1 MKKFIFIALAAS
13 MAFASCVKTETTKN
27 TESVV
32 EVSLPDNVVY
42 TRAIQDPVAD
52 QSETAIA
59 DVSVFLINS
68 GSNSVVKQ
76 VDFEP
81 AEITAQKKRI
91 EDVPAGVD
99 RVIVVANIPSTETAI
114 KTVPTATG
122 VRNYA
127 FSIAEQNNSTGVASK
142 TLMGEGVPATATDPN
157 PDTHNYKAVDI
168 ALSSVTARIEIGAV
182 KPGTGIVD
190 VELVG
195 VWINNYYTDG
205 SRSGVQLNPSSS
217 TYWITSPLASTSPSA
232 TAFTPSITNAYVPT
246 QYFDSASAL
255 VELDANSKAYTY
267 HVFGGNLPHVIL
279 LVTGKYDTDYV
290 VDGKEYFMGWVT
302 FNKYNDGTG
311 WITTMENNY
320 IYKMGVGTKGI
331 EITPEIITPEPEQ
344 EDFDLGIECTITPW
358 TAKDVTPGV

>member
-1 MKKFIFIALAAS
+1 MV
-13 MAFASCVKTETTKN
+13 FASCVKTDNTTKSN
-27 TESVV
+27 NNVV

-42 TRAIQDPVAD
+42 TRAIQDPVPD
-52 QSETAIA
+52 QTETAISN
-59 DVSVFLINS
+59 VSVFLVNS
-68 GSNSVVKQ
+68 GSNSIVKQ
-76 VDFEP
+76 VDFDA
-81 AEITAQKKRI
+81 AEISAKKKRI
-91 EDVPAGVD
+91 EQVPAGAD
-99 RVIVVANIPSTETAI
+99 RVIVVANIPATETAI
-114 KTVPTATG
+114 KSVATATG

-127 FSIAEQNNSTGVASK
+127 FSIEEQNNSTGVVGK
-142 TLMGEGVPATATDPN
+142 IMMGEGVPATDTDPT
-157 PDTHNYKAVDI
+157 PDDHNYKKVAI
-168 ALSSVTARIEIGAV
+168 ALSSITARIEVGAV

-195 VWINNYYTDG
+195 VWINNYYTNG
-205 SRSGVQLNPSSS
+205 SRSAVQLNPSSS
-217 TYWITSPLASTSPSA
+217 TYWVTSPLASTSPSD
-232 TAFTPSITNAYVPT
+232 TPFTPSITNAYSPT
-246 QYFDSASAL
+246 EYFDGASNL
-255 VELDANSKAYTY
+255 VELTANSKAYTY

-302 FNKYNDGTG
+302 FNKYHDGTD
-311 WITTMENNY
+311 WITSMDNNY

>member
-127 FSIAEQNNSTGVASK
+127 FSIAEQYLHSFEHGIYHV
-142 TLMGEGVPATATDPN
+142 LVLLLGFRFFIE
-157 PDTHNYKAVDI
+157 HIDI
-168 ALSSVTARIEIGAV
+168 FIARF
-182 KPGTGIVD
+182 GIVN
-190 VELVG
+190 ECK
-195 VWINNYYTDG
+195 IYQTD
-205 SRSGVQLNPSSS
+205 RGVQSFQALQVGNHIPEAVY
-217 TYWITSPLASTSPSA
+217 TVYTGHCGGIGYMAGLGMQGR
-232 TAFTPSITNAYVPT
+232 AYR
-246 QYFDSASAL
+246 Q
-255 VELDANSKAYTY
+255 KACYAC
-267 HVFGGNLPHVIL
+267 G
-279 LVTGKYDTDYV
+279 DY
-290 VDGKEYFMGWVT
+290 
-302 FNKYNDGTG
+302 
-311 WITTMENNY
+311 
-320 IYKMGVGTKGI
+320 
-331 EITPEIITPEPEQ
+331 
-344 EDFDLGIECTITPW
+344 L
-358 TAKDVTPGV
+358 